1 MSAETVQAIFAPAFL
16 LLGLSHLLQPR
27 FWVRFFEVVRATG
40 VAGAIIAMYT
50 LPPGLV
56 LIVGHNIWVR
66 GWAVFL
72 TFAGWLMTIKSA
84 IYLVMPSAAERMLER
99 KVAKSKLSFQVVGAL
114 MAVVGAILTW
124 QSWR

>member
-1 MSAETVQAIFAPAFL
+1 MSAEIVQAIFAPAFL

-27 FWVRFFEVVRATG
+27 LWVRFFEVVRATG

-56 LIVGHNIWVR
+56 LIVGHNIWVW
-66 GWAVFL
+66 GWALFL
-72 TFAGWLMTIKSA
+72 TVAGWLMTIKSA

-99 KVAKSKLSFQVVGAL
+99 HVTKSTLSFRIVGAL
-114 MAVVGAILTW
+114 MTVVGGVLTW